1 MEGAGV
7 RGNGALLTGR
17 TVGVGTTDG
26 GVSIRSGREASRCK
40 EKAGWILKIVGD
52 EESAREMCKDIED
65 KSSSGIIAE
74 TLNRIIVRK
83 MTEGEKA
90 TTYLIGWVSDV
101 LGRGNSLLNH
111 ADEIRGVSM
120 AKRSSCCKLGD
131 AWVKIAECDECGFG
145 TSSWRAASES
155 IR

>member
-1 MEGAGV
+1 MLVARADWRALFMETRLHICRCVIEGAGV
-7 RGNGALLTGR
+7 RGHGALLTGR

-74 TLNRIIVRK
+74 TLNRITLRK
-83 MTEGEKA
+83 MTEGA
-90 TTYLIGWVSDV
+90 
-101 LGRGNSLLNH
+101 R
-111 ADEIRGVSM
+111 
-120 AKRSSCCKLGD
+120 KRPH
-131 AWVKIAECDECGFG
+131 
-145 TSSWRAASES
+145 T
-155 IR
+155 